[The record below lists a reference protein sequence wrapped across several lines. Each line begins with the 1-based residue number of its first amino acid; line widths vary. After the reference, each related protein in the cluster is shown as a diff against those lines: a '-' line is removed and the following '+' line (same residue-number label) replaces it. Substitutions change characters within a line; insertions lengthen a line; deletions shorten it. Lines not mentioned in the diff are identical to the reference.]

1 MRPKQHTLATVHSLK
16 QTEGEPTM
24 FAQPLMMIRLLAVTA
39 CLIFAA
45 ATAPAAVVQPDNASF
60 ENPDND
66 GSPSFP
72 APTDWTTFGNLGN
85 LGVIDQA
92 NSNIPNAFDGTQW
105 VFLTEG
111 TGPGGIVSSNIGPA
125 IGGATYTISFGLGQN
140 MATTATPPDSLDVI
154 LQTDVN
160 FIANINPSLLV
171 PNGGDTAATSV
182 DITLPNT
189 ENGKSLSLIFRVEAS
204 SAGSDDQILLD
215 NVSVAIPE
223 PASFAMLGAA
233 ALMLVRRRRH
243 RG

>member
-45 ATAPAAVVQPDNASF
+45 QATAPAAVVQPDNASF

-125 IGGATYTISFGLGQN
+125 IGGATYTISFGLGN
-140 MATTATPPDSLDVI
+140 NLASGVTVPDSLDVI
-154 LQTDVN
+154 LQTDTN
-160 FIANINPSLLV
+160 FTANIDPSSLV
-171 PNGGDTAATSV
+171 PNDGDTAATSV
-182 DITLPNT
+182 DITLPGA
-189 ENGKSLSLIFRVEAS
+189 EDGKSLSLIFRVQG
-204 SAGSDDQILLD
+204 GSDQILLD

-233 ALMLVRRRRH
+233 ALMLVRRRRR